1 MAATPTFY
9 VFHGEDEFSR
19 KAQITAMKDAM
30 NDPSGLNIAI
40 LDGTQIAVMEAINTA
55 RAVPFLSDK
64 RLIIVEGMLENLS
77 KSSIGNKAE
86 LDRLVEELPHLPDFS
101 RLVFHENKTIS
112 DKNAVVKLARSN
124 PQGFEK
130 IFTAPGNPT
139 QWIIQQA
146 KREHGVEIEKQAAE
160 ALKSVINGDL
170 RVADSELAKLA
181 AYVNYERPI
190 TEADVALMTT
200 GYVAQADIFEMVDA
214 IGVQDGK
221 TAMQLMQKLLK
232 EGSDPLSMLAM
243 IARQFRLLILAKEYI
258 EETGSASGL
267 DKAIGIHPFVAKK
280 MGQQAHRFE
289 SLRNIEDIY
298 RKLADMDFRIKT
310 GKIEQVTALE
320 LFIASVTN

>member
-1 MAATPTFY
+1 
-9 VFHGEDEFSR
+9 
-19 KAQITAMKDAM
+19 
-30 NDPSGLNIAI
+30 
-40 LDGTQIAVMEAINTA
+40 
-55 RAVPFLSDK
+55 
-64 RLIIVEGMLENLS
+64 
-77 KSSIGNKAE
+77 
-86 LDRLVEELPHLPDFS
+86 DFS
-101 RLVFHENKTIS
+101 RLVFHENKTVS

-170 RVADSELAKLA
+170 LVADSELAKLA